1 MARSCLNLLVVAA
14 VGLAAAGCD
23 VQARSLAGADGTFD
37 RTLRVDGPVDLDM
50 LSRSGRIRVT
60 VGSSDSVHV
69 AGRIRAYGSLTWWHV
84 YSPTEQARMLEAN
97 PPIDQSGNRINIGYI
112 LDPALSSNVTISYD
126 VIVPANTRLRTS
138 SRSGDQEIDAIQG
151 PVSASSRSG
160 HIHIG
165 SVPGELDVETRS
177 GNIELL
183 DQRSNVRV
191 VSRSGR
197 VVVEGQPAKAWG
209 IETRSG
215 DVEVAFPQD
224 GGAEVDL
231 DSRSGSVDSSRPI
244 EMRSRYSRKQIQGV
258 VGRGGGRV
266 EVTTRSGAVRIR

>member
-1 MARSCLNLLVVAA
+1 MGRSCLNLLVVAI

-23 VQARSLAGADGTFD
+23 VQAHSLAGVEGAFD

-50 LSRSGRIRVT
+50 LSRSGRIRVK
-60 VGSSDSVHV
+60 VGSSDSVHIT
-69 AGRIRAYGSLTWWHV
+69 GQIRAYGSFTWWHV

-97 PPIDQSGNRINIGYI
+97 PPIDQSGNRINVGYI
-112 LDPALSSNVTISYD
+112 LDPALSSNVTVSYD
-126 VIVPANTRLRTS
+126 VTVPANTRLRTS

-165 SVPGELDVETRS
+165 SVPGDLDVETRS
-177 GNIELL
+177 GNVELL

-197 VVVEGQPAKAWG
+197 VVLEGQPSKAWG
-209 IETRSG
+209 VQTRSG
-215 DVEVAFPQD
+215 DVDVALPQD
-224 GGAEVDL
+224 GGADVVL

-244 EMRSRYSRKQIQGV
+244 DMRSRYSRNRMQGTI
-258 VGRGGGRV
+258 GRGGGRL